1 MPFLLI
7 VQLIVLSS
15 CAVLKLISELF
26 WHDGQRFVMP
36 LVLAIGICIVLHSLW
51 LGFLVL
57 PMIAPLCMGYKDYG
71 SSDGFARAVWLLLIC
86 VAAGLGLA
94 LTGHLS
100 CWLYV
105 PYCILGAVWGGVT
118 RAWLNLIIAPF
129 SGALI
134 GSIIFLVH

>member
-1 MPFLLI
+1 MPFLLT

-15 CAVLKLISELF
+15 CAVCKLIGETIQHNF
-26 WHDGQRFVMP
+26 QRFIMP
-36 LVLAIGICIVLHSLW
+36 VILAVGICIVLHSLW

-71 SSDGFARAVWLLLIC
+71 PSDGFARAFWLLLIC

-100 CWLYV
+100 WWLYV

-118 RAWLNLIIAPF
+118 RSWLNLIIAPF